1 MTDTINLMELIKA
14 DVLTADALEIGDLIS
29 FDDDIVEVIS
39 IDVDSTG
46 DIYSIQV
53 SNDFGET
60 TTVDFDFDEE
70 VDWYVYLD
78 QWGPEA
84 QIDLAHIYE
93 I

>member
-1 MTDTINLMELIKA
+1 MMRSKMSDTINGMELIKA
-14 DVLTADALEIGDLIS
+14 DVLTADAIEIGDLIS

-46 DIYSIQV
+46 DIYSVKV

-60 TTVDFDFDEE
+60 TIVDFDFDEE

-78 QWGPEA
+78 
-84 QIDLAHIYE
+84 
-93 I
+93 

>member
-1 MTDTINLMELIKA
+1 MELIKA
-14 DVLTADALEIGDLIS
+14 DVLSVDALEIGDLIS

-46 DIYSIQV
+46 DTYSVKV

-60 TTVDFDFDEE
+60 TIVDFNFDEE

-78 QWGPEA
+78 
-84 QIDLAHIYE
+84 
-93 I
+93 

>member
-29 FDDDIVEVIS
+29 FDDEIVEVIS

-46 DIYSIQV
+46 DVYSIEV
-53 SNDFGET
+53 SNDFGEKEI
-60 TTVDFDFDEE
+60 VDFAFNEE

-78 QWGPEA
+78 
-84 QIDLAHIYE
+84 
-93 I
+93 

>member
-1 MTDTINLMELIKA
+1 MEDKTDDTIKIMELIKA

-46 DIYSIQV
+46 DTYSIQV

-60 TTVDFDFDEE
+60 QTVDFDFDEE

-78 QWGPEA
+78 
-84 QIDLAHIYE
+84 
-93 I
+93 

>member
-1 MTDTINLMELIKA
+1 MSDTIKVMELIKA

-29 FDDDIVEVIS
+29 FYDDIVEVIS

-46 DIYSIQV
+46 DIYSIEV

-60 TTVDFDFDEE
+60 QVVDFAFDEE

-78 QWGPEA
+78 
-84 QIDLAHIYE
+84 
-93 I
+93 

>member
-1 MTDTINLMELIKA
+1 MMRSKMSDTINGMELIKA
-14 DVLTADALEIGDLIS
+14 DVLTADALEVGDLIS

-46 DIYSIQV
+46 DIYSVKV

-60 TTVDFDFDEE
+60 TIVDFDFDEE

-78 QWGPEA
+78 
-84 QIDLAHIYE
+84 
-93 I
+93 

>member
-1 MTDTINLMELIKA
+1 MSDTIKVMELIKA

-46 DIYSIQV
+46 DIYSIEV

-60 TTVDFDFDEE
+60 QVVDFAFDEQ

-78 QWGPEA
+78 
-84 QIDLAHIYE
+84 
-93 I
+93 

>member
-1 MTDTINLMELIKA
+1 MSDTIKVMELIKA

-46 DIYSIQV
+46 DIYSVKV

-60 TTVDFDFDEE
+60 TIVDFDFDEE
-70 VDWYVYLD
+70 IDWYVYLD
-78 QWGPEA
+78 
-84 QIDLAHIYE
+84 
-93 I
+93 

>member
-1 MTDTINLMELIKA
+1 MEDKTDDTIKIMELIKA

-46 DIYSIQV
+46 DTYSIEV

-60 TTVDFDFDEE
+60 QIVDFAFDEE

-78 QWGPEA
+78 
-84 QIDLAHIYE
+84 
-93 I
+93 

>member
-1 MTDTINLMELIKA
+1 MELIKA

-29 FDDDIVEVIS
+29 FDDDIVEVVS

-46 DIYSIQV
+46 DVYSIEV

-60 TTVDFDFDEE
+60 TIVDLAFDEE

-78 QWGPEA
+78 
-84 QIDLAHIYE
+84 
-93 I
+93 

>member
-1 MTDTINLMELIKA
+1 MSDTIKVMELIKA

-39 IDVDSTG
+39 IDIDSTG
-46 DIYSIQV
+46 DIYSIEV

-60 TTVDFDFDEE
+60 QIVDFAFDEE

-78 QWGPEA
+78 
-84 QIDLAHIYE
+84 
-93 I
+93 